1 MYWQVEKRKA
11 KSLDSNDMNFSH
23 EIQLTKEGEGV
34 RVDTKLQELKTLEDM
49 EKMRLHMSVEEYETF
64 LQKQKELLKSVH
76 EDIKSE
82 AVQLSFCQY

>member
-11 KSLDSNDMNFSH
+11 KSLGSNDMNFSH
-23 EIQLTKEGEGV
+23 EIQLTNEGESV
-34 RVDTKLQELKTLEDM
+34 SVDTKLQELKTLEDI